1 MNQQRSIQ
9 RQIDKHGC
17 LNLKRERSL
26 SNERLD
32 TGVTETDNITFVRKM
47 QRTKQGIEVPGRGCG
62 CVIKIDQT
70 LEVYFYK
77 INECSQQLFGE

>member
-9 RQIDKHGC
+9 TQIDKHGC

-32 TGVTETDNITFVRKM
+32 TGVTETDNRTCVRKI

-62 CVIKIDQT
+62 RVIKIDQT
-70 LEVYFYK
+70 VEVYFYN
-77 INECSQQLFGE
+77 INECS